1 MISTAQESNTM
12 FDSEIQ
18 SATTTMLQAKLE
30 QLKWATNAGQIDLA
44 VRIAKELRYRGKF
57 SNKEQ
62 RR

>member
-1 MISTAQESNTM
+1 M

-18 SATTTMLQAKLE
+18 STPTKFLQAKLE
-30 QLKWATNAGQIDLA
+30 QLKWAANAGQIDLA

-57 SNKEQ
+57 SNKEK